1 MAAGSATP
9 AGVDAL
15 GMDSTPD
22 VAAAWLR
29 TAAEVGV
36 VTLGI
41 GLFQA

>member
-15 GMDSTPD
+15 GMASTPD
-22 VAAAWLR
+22 VAAAWLL
-29 TAAEVGV
+29 TPPSVGV

>member
-1 MAAGSATP
+1 LGTASAP
-9 AGVDAL
+9 A
-15 GMDSTPD
+15 